1 MSSLVEKH
9 WARQYDKSIS
19 ALSDYRQECPIKLGS
34 LPHLDEL
41 KLHQQGACSSLH
53 LPDHLPRRRLAVD
66 ARMPEG
72 GNARDGGK
80 GLFEQLQPLG
90 GQLRTE
96 ECHPGYVPT
105 RPREAGHQAVP
116 DGVAHV
122 RHHDRDSGGRFPY
135 SAGRGGIT
143 SDNEV
148 EIETGE

>member
-80 GLFEQLQPLG
+80 GLFEQLQPAWWPAQDRGMSSRL
-90 GQLRTE
+90 
-96 ECHPGYVPT
+96 CSHPAARGWPPG
-105 RPREAGHQAVP
+105 RPR
-116 DGVAHV
+116 
-122 RHHDRDSGGRFPY
+122 RGRPC
-135 SAGRGGIT
+135 
-143 SDNEV
+143 
-148 EIETGE
+148 